1 MLLGSSSETQ
11 AEAGTGTDMATQKVA
26 EPILG
31 ADGKNKWFGSQE
43 KAQAFLDKKNLGND
57 YQVAQDGKRFEIQP
71 KSQVAQ
77 NQNDNLNNQNS
88 ILNTKNTIFNS

>member
-1 MLLGSSSETQ
+1 
-11 AEAGTGTDMATQKVA
+11 
-26 EPILG
+26 
-31 ADGKNKWFGSQE
+31 
-43 KAQAFLDKKNLGND
+43 D

-88 ILNTKNTIFNS
+88 TLNTKNTIFNTENNIDKIQKISALEQQLANEKSVIKKVRLRKQITELQN